1 MCWSCTDCVRSAD
14 TPGTRVRSGRSGQGR
29 QTTCT
34 RYGCRLCLMLCL
46 SRIALRAIDSFIYS
60 CIRNEKYK
68 RAVLHGYF
76 WRSCRE
82 WFLHPTALALAPAPD
97 YRCQEGPNTNT
108 TTTLQL
114 FVSLLCICGARAH
127 RIIGGDGLV
136 PGAQLR
142 IAFPFVCV
150 DHMPTWAMAR
160 AAHMGDGSL
169 CCSSRCTKTVAERQR
184 HSATHGRSEL

>member
-46 SRIALRAIDSFIYS
+46 SLFQGSRYALSILLYM
-60 CIRNEKYK
+60 RNEKYK
-68 RAVLHGYF
+68 RAVLEE
-76 WRSCRE
+76 CRE

-114 FVSLLCICGARAH
+114 FVSLLCVCGARAH

-150 DHMPTWAMAR
+150 DHMPTY
-160 AAHMGDGSL
+160 MGDGSG
-169 CCSSRCTKTVAERQR
+169 RP
-184 HSATHGRSEL
+184 HGRWLALLQLSLYENSRRAAKALGHSRE